1 MNCSCSRTQQILD
14 ICLQMEAGKCMVSIC
29 KKTQLAGVGGG
40 GGTPA
45 PPKHSGNGRD
55 QGQALD
61 LCFGVGQTR

>member
-1 MNCSCSRTQQILD
+1 
-14 ICLQMEAGKCMVSIC
+14 MVSIC

-45 PPKHSGNGRD
+45 PPIHSGNGRD